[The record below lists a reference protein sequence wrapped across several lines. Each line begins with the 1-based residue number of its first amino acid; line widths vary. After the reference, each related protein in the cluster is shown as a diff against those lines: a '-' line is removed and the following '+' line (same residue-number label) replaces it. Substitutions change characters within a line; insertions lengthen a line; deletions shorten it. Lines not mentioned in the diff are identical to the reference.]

1 MIEIN
6 CEQGSEEWHLA
17 RVGVTTASMFRIAVE
32 ETSTLNEQQAK
43 YVEAIRGGAD
53 EATAQAM
60 AGYKAPP
67 RSTSIADA
75 LAGKPTSY
83 PSAGS
88 VAYCDEIAM
97 ERISEEPYGDTY
109 QTYAMKRGS
118 EMEKWARIRYEE
130 LYNCEVTESG
140 ILLTDDRKFGYSTDG
155 RREDGKG
162 LLEIKTPESLAK
174 IRNIIETNDISE
186 YMHQIQGGLWL
197 TALEF
202 CDLVMY
208 VPPLSRIGNDIYVH
222 RVYRDEDFI
231 EKLETGLL
239 AFESRVQTAEA
250 FWRRTFRRDGLDAA
264 PAPSPATL
272 TAADIQKAVAVASK
286 PRAMRSSLASLLSA

>member
-6 CEQGSEEWHLA
+6 CEQGSEQWHLA

-32 ETSTLNEQQAK
+32 ETSTLTTQQAT
-43 YVEAIRGGAD
+43 YVRAIQSGMTELEAR
-53 EATAQAM
+53 EK
-60 AGYKAPP
+60 AGYKSAP
-67 RSTSIADA
+67 RSTSIEDA
-75 LAGKPTSY
+75 LAGKPTTA
-83 PSAGS
+83 PSAAS

-97 ERISEEPYGDTY
+97 ERISEEPYGDTF

-174 IRNIIETNDISE
+174 VRHVIETNDISE

-208 VPPLSRIGNDIYVH
+208 VPPLSGIGNDIYVH

-231 EKLETGLL
+231 EKLESGLMV
-239 AFESRVQTAEA
+239 FEQRVQSAEA
-250 FWRRTFRRDGLDAA
+250 FWRRTFRRDGLAEA

-272 TAADIQKAVAVASK
+272 TEAEIQKAVAVASK